1 MYEVTID
8 KQLFETYPDIR
19 LGLIQFHTEVNPSDT
34 AFWTYMDKDVLP

>member
-19 LGLIQFHTEVNPSDT
+19 LGLIQFTEVNPSDT

>member
-19 LGLIQFHTEVNPSDT
+19 LSLIQFHTEVNPSDT